1 MILPLP
7 QRLQDLYAVAA
18 KAAEQFGHSAFEGV
32 NSSLILPNIS
42 ATGVFD
48 PCGLILEIPPRT
60 GYYWCT
66 PKEALTFAATGGDGV
81 HYSYLSSSNLSSSVV
96 PVVMTLPA
104 AEKHNLVVAEN
115 IDEFLGLGYHV
126 GWFGLEQI
134 VYQPEAA
141 LAYFAQPDPDA
152 RECKSARMNFLRSHL
167 SIRPVALSLERI
179 ARLTG
184 KYSSFLVVPDEPD
197 ET

>member
-1 MILPLP
+1 MPP
-7 QRLQDLYAVAA
+7 NEDQPSTRLRRSYRAIDGVTTRSSA
-18 KAAEQFGHSAFEGV
+18 KLVPRSGS
-32 NSSLILPNIS
+32 
-42 ATGVFD
+42 FD
-48 PCGLILEIPPRT
+48 PPC
-60 GYYWCT
+60 
-66 PKEALTFAATGGDGV
+66 
-81 HYSYLSSSNLSSSVV
+81 S
-96 PVVMTLPA
+96 
-104 AEKHNLVVAEN
+104 